1 MNTATLTP
9 AEKNTLEKI
18 IKLIPLNLIY
28 NMITDDRCWGI
39 IDITEDDTYDLARDY
54 NKLLDILQENN
65 IVTKQH
71 IEKIDW
77 EGC

>member
-1 MNTATLTP
+1 MNTDTLTP
-9 AEKNTLEKI
+9 SEKNTIEKI
-18 IKLIPLNLIY
+18 INLIPLNLIY

-39 IDITEDDTYDLARDY
+39 IDITEDDTYELARDY
-54 NKLLDILQENN
+54 NKLLDILKENN
-65 IVTKQH
+65 IVVKQH